1 MAVQPDRIERVVAAS
16 AGWYLWPDATFP
28 YPVGT
33 DTRATPTPLTPSF
46 QALCTL
52 PFLALVGENDD
63 ATVEDPRNTQ
73 ASGVDL
79 VALEGSGRRAKA
91 ENWVAAVHE
100 LAMQQGWPCRLALEI
115 APRTGHQITDALFTT
130 AASFLRGAR

>member
-1 MAVQPDRIERVVAAS
+1 M
-16 AGWYLWPDATFP
+16 
-28 YPVGT
+28 
-33 DTRATPTPLTPSF
+33 
-46 QALCTL
+46 
-52 PFLALVGENDD
+52 PFLVLVGENDD

-79 VALEGSGRRAKA
+79 VALEGSGRRARA

-115 APRTGHQITDALFTT
+115 VPQTGHQITDALFTT